1 MDFELLL
8 NNVITYLRET
18 RHTSISFINTF
29 TMLSIPSLRKFLE
42 MILELRKE
50 FGGRIQEEYTIN
62 PPNNGDYVHP
72 PYVVKKHQRIW
83 FDIPILRYPP
93 WFSIQNAGQYGID
106 EVKNCLAYMEANVQ
120 DDDYLQTFEGFKP
133 YEILKVKRDLAIME
147 QKLSREDTELNKSNF
162 YKFIS
167 EHDKRRNT
175 NFLRTFPELR
185 QFWKEAMK
193 SHLGH

>member
-1 MDFELLL
+1 
-8 NNVITYLRET
+8 
-18 RHTSISFINTF
+18 
-29 TMLSIPSLRKFLE
+29 
-42 MILELRKE
+42 
-50 FGGRIQEEYTIN
+50 
-62 PPNNGDYVHP
+62 
-72 PYVVKKHQRIW
+72 
-83 FDIPILRYPP
+83 
-93 WFSIQNAGQYGID
+93 
-106 EVKNCLAYMEANVQ
+106 MEANVQ